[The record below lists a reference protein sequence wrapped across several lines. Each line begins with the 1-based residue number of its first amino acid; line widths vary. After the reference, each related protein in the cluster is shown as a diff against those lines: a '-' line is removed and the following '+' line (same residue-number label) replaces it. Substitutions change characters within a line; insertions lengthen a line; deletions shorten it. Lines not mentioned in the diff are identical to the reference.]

1 MRIPISDQIITI
13 KKELEFRE
21 RVYPKR
27 VEQKIMTKQEA
38 DREIARIK
46 AVLQT
51 LKEALETKRSELQRL
66 HKGNSQ
72 EEAK

>member
-13 KKELEFRE
+13 RKELEFRE

-27 VEQKIMTKQEA
+27 VEQKIMTEQEA
-38 DREIARIK
+38 RREIARVK

-51 LKEALETKRSELQRL
+51 LKEALEHKRTELKRV
-66 HKGNSQ
+66 HEAPSQ
-72 EEAK
+72 EAK